1 MFQQTFSNNPEYIRN
16 NNIKINLTKATKSK
30 TKINQRQNLVKTTN
44 NLNTLNNSYKLL
56 IKKIAT
62 QLLKRTKLPKCKIFK
77 IHLSYR
83 LLILRIAKRLKSTAK
98 RLNFWEKQ
106 ENELTSKDVIQ
117 IQELASTSCK
127 ILQKNMKKN
136 QKRKN
141 LGVSGRQNT
150 KKKPEYNLTLM
161 KKNEEEKLNKKIN
174 NNIPAKKGNK
184 LQKQINELKNIEINK
199 KSMNNFIR
207 KFYSFLND
215 NNIEIFREN
224 KLPNFKNKVDEELLT
239 TKDFWIKYIVYI
251 SEKFQNELNLF
262 NFMNFIE
269 QFYLWCKTP
278 DDATDFIEEIKSQM
292 YKIFPEEKINNFLS
306 MNKLKNF
313 DQIFERY
320 KGFNLYNKKEEK
332 FLEVKID
339 LDKCTCPICTQKGLI
354 QKKVSE
360 FNNINNRIT
369 FAQTNNL
376 YLPSMNDYIKFD
388 RNKTVYNNGNAN
400 IEYTILSQDKYFDNN
415 MFNYL
420 NKIEKKKNESEK
432 KKKRNTTSKK
442 KREKSESSIAK
453 KNKKEAKKNKK
464 DNKKDNKHDNDDK
477 QRISAIFDLLRIE
490 QD

>member
-1 MFQQTFSNNPEYIRN
+1 M
-16 NNIKINLTKATKSK
+16 
-30 TKINQRQNLVKTTN
+30 
-44 NLNTLNNSYKLL
+44 
-56 IKKIAT
+56 
-62 QLLKRTKLPKCKIFK
+62 
-77 IHLSYR
+77 
-83 LLILRIAKRLKSTAK
+83 
-98 RLNFWEKQ
+98 
-106 ENELTSKDVIQ
+106 DVIQ

-215 NNIEIFREN
+215 NNIEILREN

-464 DNKKDNKHDNDDK
+464 DNKKDNKNDNDDK
-477 QRISAIFDLLRIE
+477 KRISAIFDLLGIE